1 MEFSPLRTSFSEF
14 HLALRLKVSLLGII
28 PEIATFT
35 VSALMFLVILIMLFA
50 IVSGSSFDG
59 KLLLP
64 Q

>member
-35 VSALMFLVILIMLFA
+35 VSALMFLVILMLFA